1 MPMKPTK
8 RGIKVWCLADSNN
21 RYIQA
26 FDMYSGKG
34 GHTDPAEDADVSGLG
49 VKVVM
54 LLTCTF
60 KELSLS
66 LSFVTIIFPQYSYS
80 LHYINI
86 YANGTVRQTS
96 QSFPL
101 ELKITK

>member
-1 MPMKPTK
+1 MQYMPMKPTK

-26 FDMYSGKG
+26 FDVYSGKG

-49 VKVVM
+49 AKVVM

-60 KELSLS
+60 KER
-66 LSFVTIIFPQYSYS
+66 TIICDNNVSCNDCMNS
-80 LHYINI
+80 LII
-86 YANGTVRQTS
+86 FLTMLPKWRCRCS
-96 QSFPL
+96 
-101 ELKITK
+101 E